1 MIHYHILNGFNRD
14 IVECKGINSS
24 FLCYVNNDLI
34 ETLWNVKLK
43 DIPDGKE
50 FTYDLIETLWNVK
63 PEGSLFI
70 ICKSGFNRDIVE
82 CKVSSS

>member
-1 MIHYHILNGFNRD
+1 M
-14 IVECKGINSS
+14 ECKAGYDYNQVQN
-24 FLCYVNNDLI
+24 CVNDLI

-63 PEGSLFI
+63 FIFSVFVSLSVLI
-70 ICKSGFNRDIVE
+70 
-82 CKVSSS
+82 